1 MSKNVVFWVG
11 VKNQH
16 YSEKY
21 GGWEWMDI
29 SRKTWEYWSKK
40 HDVIFFPF
48 EKPIDDDLVNYRI
61 NWQKS
66 IYCFD
71 LLDEAGIDYDQIF
84 LVDATCMVKWDMP
97 NIFELTD
104 NKFTAWRETD
114 NLNWVYDS
122 VRGYEE
128 FFSYKLNKHNY
139 FSSGVIIFNK
149 SHKDMFLDF
158 KDLYL
163 NNTEEFV
170 ELQDKTVRKGTEQ
183 TPLNYW
189 VQKNNVELNLDLPF
203 SYKLTHMHRKD
214 MFKPNWQLNED
225 STPFFIKYGYNWV
238 FNGIP
243 KNQRT
248 EVMSQTWGFV
258 KDNYDEDYFLNR
270 VVHKDK
276 WCKTTSRKFKE
287 DVLRIFRD
295 RKMDNCIEIGSCR
308 GDTTRVLSECFKKV
322 YSFEQSSDNI
332 TYIKERCS
340 DVDNVEISQA
350 DVYDSNFE
358 IPDVSVA
365 FIDAGHSTELV
376 KKDISRF
383 LNKNPNMVLV
393 FDDYGQKD
401 ESIKKAILDT
411 GVKISR
417 HIGEYNGFKFN
428 RINGEE
434 VTMIGREG
442 VICNL

>member
-1 MSKNVVFWVG
+1 
-11 VKNQH
+11 
-16 YSEKY
+16 
-21 GGWEWMDI
+21 
-29 SRKTWEYWSKK
+29 
-40 HDVIFFPF
+40 
-48 EKPIDDDLVNYRI
+48 
-61 NWQKS
+61 
-66 IYCFD
+66 
-71 LLDEAGIDYDQIF
+71 
-84 LVDATCMVKWDMP
+84 
-97 NIFELTD
+97 
-104 NKFTAWRETD
+104 
-114 NLNWVYDS
+114 
-122 VRGYEE
+122 
-128 FFSYKLNKHNY
+128 
-139 FSSGVIIFNK
+139 
-149 SHKDMFLDF
+149 
-158 KDLYL
+158 
-163 NNTEEFV
+163 
-170 ELQDKTVRKGTEQ
+170 
-183 TPLNYW
+183 
-189 VQKNNVELNLDLPF
+189 
-203 SYKLTHMHRKD
+203 
-214 MFKPNWQLNED
+214 
-225 STPFFIKYGYNWV
+225 
-238 FNGIP
+238 
-243 KNQRT
+243 
-248 EVMSQTWGFV
+248 
-258 KDNYDEDYFLNR
+258 
-270 VVHKDK
+270 
-276 WCKTTSRKFKE
+276 
-287 DVLRIFRD
+287 
-295 RKMDNCIEIGSCR
+295 MDNCLEIGSCR